1 MNFGYHPELQRD
13 KIIRVIR
20 AIRGYAETD
29 MAKFMFSEI
38 ERAFMY
44 VASAMYGMNSAV
56 LCKDT
61 GKILY
66 RSDMAGIDEIEDADD
81 LDRDQCIEIPHK
93 NDLDLGRNLVFEFV
107 EEHLPD
113 DYERVRQ
120 FFRRKGAYSRY
131 KELLERR
138 GLLNKWYDIE
148 NSREERALRKWCKE
162 NEIELDG

>member
-1 MNFGYHPELQRD
+1 
-13 KIIRVIR
+13 
-20 AIRGYAETD
+20 
-29 MAKFMFSEI
+29 MFSDI

-66 RSDMAGIDEIEDADD
+66 RSEMAGIDEIEDEDD
-81 LDRDQCIEIPHK
+81 LDWDQCIEIPHK

-107 EEHLPD
+107 EEYLPD

-120 FFRRKGAYSRY
+120 MFRSKGAYSSY
-131 KELLERR
+131 KTLLDQR
-138 GLLNKWYDIE
+138 GLLEKWYDIE

>member
-1 MNFGYHPELQRD
+1 
-13 KIIRVIR
+13 
-20 AIRGYAETD
+20 
-29 MAKFMFSEI
+29 MAKFLFSEI
-38 ERAFMY
+38 ENAFMY

-66 RSDMAGIDEIEDADD
+66 RSDMAGIDEIEDEDD
-81 LDRDQCIEIPHK
+81 LDWEQCIEIPHK

-107 EEHLPD
+107 EEYLPD
-113 DYERVRQ
+113 DYGRVLQ
-120 FFRRKGAYSRY
+120 MFRRSGAYSRY
-131 KELLERR
+131 KALMEKR
-138 GLLNKWYDIE
+138 GVLKKWYETE